1 MDSSHTTLVSSA
13 TSVSVVP
20 KVIHYLGIDIAKA
33 KFDVALT
40 IKPSSS
46 ESIKGKDKDRHK
58 AKVFANST
66 EGFKQLFDWLQVQGV
81 CSEHHTV
88 HCAMEATGAY
98 WEELAQALAD
108 AGLHVSVINP
118 SQIASYSKSLLQ
130 RGKTDI
136 QDARS
141 IARYCEAQ
149 HPALW
154 VQAPLAQR
162 QLLAL
167 VRQHQYLGNSL
178 QAERNRHQTAQPV
191 VQASIESVMAA
202 LEQAI
207 SDLERLIKQ
216 HIDSNPYLK
225 HNQDLLESIP
235 GVGSK
240 LSLWLLAYLGDG
252 QKFGRAKQAA
262 AYAGLNPSKWESGS
276 SVKGKSRISK
286 VGQCDLRKIL
296 FMPALSV
303 YGRHKQ
309 FTAFVERLK
318 ASGKAPKAIVVALM
332 RKILTVAQAVL
343 KSQTPFNPAF
353 HVS

>member
-1 MDSSHTTLVSSA
+1 MDSSHTTIVSSA
-13 TSVSVVP
+13 ISVAS

-40 IKPSSS
+40 IKAAVGDV
-46 ESIKGKDKDRHK
+46 KGKDRHK
-58 AKVFANST
+58 AKVFTNNA
-66 EGFKQLFDWLQVQGV
+66 EGFNQLFDWLRAQGV
-81 CSEHHTV
+81 HSEHHTV
-88 HCAMEATGAY
+88 HCAMEATGVY
-98 WEELAQALAD
+98 WEELAQALAG
-108 AGLHVSVINP
+108 AGLHVSVVNP
-118 SQIASYSKSLLQ
+118 SKIASYSKSLLQ

-141 IARYCEAQ
+141 IAQYCERER
-149 HPALW
+149 PAVW

-167 VRQHQYLGNSL
+167 VRQHQHLTISL
-178 QAERNRHQTAQPV
+178 QAEACRHQTAQPL
-191 VQASIESVMAA
+191 VQASIEGVMAA
-202 LEQAI
+202 LELAI
-207 SDLERLIKQ
+207 KDLERLIKQ
-216 HIDSNPYLK
+216 HIDSNPDLK
-225 HNQDLLESIP
+225 HNQDLLESVP

-252 QKFGRAKQAA
+252 QTFGRGKQAA

-286 VGQCDLRKIL
+286 VGQTDLRKIL

-309 FTAFVERLK
+309 FTAFIERLK

-343 KSQTPFNPAF
+343 KSQTPFNPAL
-353 HVS
+353 HAN

>member
-1 MDSSHTTLVSSA
+1 MDSSHTTIVSSA
-13 TSVSVVP
+13 TTVAP

-40 IKPSSS
+40 IKAAAGDV
-46 ESIKGKDKDRHK
+46 KGKDRHK
-58 AKVFANST
+58 AKVFPNTA
-66 EGFKQLFDWLQVQGV
+66 EGFSQLFDWLQAQGV
-81 CSEHHTV
+81 HSEHHTV

-98 WEELAQALAD
+98 WEELAQALAG
-108 AGLHVSVINP
+108 AGLHVSVVNP
-118 SQIASYSKSLLQ
+118 SKIANYSKSLMQ

-141 IARYCEAQ
+141 IAQYCERER
-149 HPALW
+149 PAVW

-167 VRQHQYLGNSL
+167 VRQHQHLTNSL
-178 QAERNRHQTAQPV
+178 QAEACRHQTAQPL
-191 VQASIESVMAA
+191 VQASIEAVMVA
-202 LEQAI
+202 LELAI
-207 SDLERLIKQ
+207 KDLERLIKQ
-216 HIDSNPYLK
+216 HIGSNPDLK
-225 HNQDLLESIP
+225 HNQDLLESVP
-235 GVGSK
+235 GVGCK

-252 QKFGRAKQAA
+252 QAFGRGKQAA

-286 VGQCDLRKIL
+286 VGQADLRKIL

-309 FTAFVERLK
+309 FTAFIERLK

-332 RKILTVAQAVL
+332 RKILTIAQAVL
-343 KSQTPFNPAF
+343 KSQTPFNPAL
-353 HVS
+353 HAN